1 MINRGFS
8 ITLKLSLLVLVA
20 MVFAVIIAI
29 AGMRAIENTNDTSK
43 KFSEFFSL
51 QRDASKLDMIHE
63 AIRSDVA
70 LAIMGF
76 SGDHSLGIADGP
88 AEFEVHAK
96 AMEKLVKG
104 LDRPGIS
111 VELRK
116 LVETAVQTVGRY
128 VSLAR
133 SIVKTPDTEIIEAR
147 ARVPDFEKTFQ
158 LLEKDL
164 DRVIVDIGATA
175 NALQQ
180 STGES
185 SRTGSRMIVLITL
198 LALVALGFFSW
209 FIGRSISKPINNAVR
224 VAQAVAAGDLSLKIQ
239 STGKNNEVGQLMA
252 ALDQMNQSLNTK
264 MSQIMGQLRTSGE
277 AVATASRQLVQG
289 NMNLSSRT
297 EAQASTVEETAA
309 SVEELSSTVK
319 QNAQNAHEAKALAEA
334 ASNVAAKGG
343 EVVSRVVSTMD
354 QIHQSSGKI
363 AEIISVIDGIS
374 FQTNILA
381 LNAAVEAARAG
392 EQGRGFAVV
401 ASEVRNLA
409 QRSASAAKEI
419 KGLIGDSVGK
429 VELGSQLVAEAGQT
443 MTETV
448 DSIRRVTALMFD
460 IANASQEQSEGIEQI
475 GQAITQIDDVTQQN
489 AALVEQASAAS
500 ESLERQSDQL
510 AELLRTFKLGG
521 NHELSSE
528 STQKAIE
535 RPIERKASVAPIV
548 PLTAH
553 SYSKRP
559 PEPLKAGAGAGDDWT
574 EF

>member
-1 MINRGFS
+1 MNRGFS
-8 ITLKLSLLVLVA
+8 ITLKLSLLVLIA
-20 MVFAVIIAI
+20 MVFAIIIAMTGMQAI
-29 AGMRAIENTNDTSK
+29 ANTNDTTK
-43 KFSEFFSL
+43 KFTDYFSL

-70 LAIMGF
+70 FAIMGF
-76 SGDHSLGIADGP
+76 SGDHSLGA
-88 AEFEVHAK
+88 AERSTQFETHALE
-96 AMEKLVKG
+96 MEKLVKG
-104 LDRPGIS
+104 LNRPGIS
-111 VELRK
+111 NELRK
-116 LVETAVQTVGRY
+116 DVETALQNVNRY
-128 VSLAR
+128 VSIAR
-133 SIVKTPDTEIIEAR
+133 SIVKSPDTEIVEAR
-147 ARVPDFEKTFQ
+147 ARVPEFENVFQ
-158 LLEKDL
+158 ALEKDL

-175 NALQQ
+175 NALQM

-185 SRTGSRMIVLITL
+185 SKLGARMIMLTTM
-198 LALVALGFFSW
+198 LALIALGLFSW
-209 FIGRSISKPINNAVR
+209 LIGRSISKPINNAVR
-224 VAQAVAAGDLSLKIQ
+224 VAQAVAAGDLSLKIS
-239 STGKNNEVGQLMA
+239 STGKNEVGQLMT

-264 MSQIMGQLRTSGE
+264 MSQIMGQLRISGE
-277 AVATASRQLVQG
+277 AIATASRQLVQG

-297 EAQASTVEETAA
+297 EEQASTVEETAA

-319 QNAQNAHEAKALAEA
+319 QNAQNAHEAKELAEA
-334 ASNVAAKGG
+334 ASKVAAKGG
-343 EVVSRVVSTMD
+343 EVVSRVVLTMD
-354 QIHQSSGKI
+354 QIHQSSKKI
-363 AEIISVIDGIS
+363 SEIISVIDGIS

-429 VELGSQLVAEAGQT
+429 VELGSKLVAEAGQT

-500 ESLERQSDQL
+500 ESLERQSDDL
-510 AELLRTFKLGG
+510 AELLRSFRLGG
-521 NHELSSE
+521 APESRSIPSANPNQQVNVQRSVMRPLSNG
-528 STQKAIE
+528 QKKSSA
-535 RPIERKASVAPIV
+535 KS
-548 PLTAH
+548 
-553 SYSKRP
+553 
-559 PEPLKAGAGAGDDWT
+559 PEPVKVGEADDWT

>member
-1 MINRGFS
+1 MNRGFS
-8 ITLKLSLLVLVA
+8 ITIKLGLLVIVA
-20 MVFAVIIAI
+20 MIFAIVIAL
-29 AGMRAIENTNDTSK
+29 AGMHAIENTTDTTK

-70 LAIMGF
+70 LAIMGLG
-76 SGDHSLGIADGP
+76 GDHSLGITNGE
-88 AEFEVHAK
+88 AEFEAHAK
-96 AMEKLVKG
+96 EMQRMVKE
-104 LDRPGIS
+104 LDRAGIS
-111 VELRK
+111 NELRK
-116 LVETAVQTVGRY
+116 LVQAALQTVNGY
-128 VSLAR
+128 VEIAR
-133 SIVKTPDTEIIEAR
+133 SIVKAPDTEAIEAR
-147 ARVPDFEKTFQ
+147 TRVPDFEKSFQ

-164 DRVIVDIGATA
+164 NRVIVDIGATA
-175 NALQQ
+175 NAFQE
-180 STGES
+180 STNES
-185 SRTGSRMIVLITL
+185 SKVGSRMILLTTA
-198 LALVALGFFSW
+198 LALVALGLFSW
-209 FIGRSISKPINNAVR
+209 IIGRSISQPINYAVR
-224 VAQAVAAGDLSLKIQ
+224 VAQAVAAGDLSQKIQ
-239 STGKNNEVGQLMA
+239 ATGKNEVGQLMV

-264 MSQIMGQLRTSGE
+264 MSQIMGQLRTSGD
-277 AVATASRQLVQG
+277 AIVIASRQLVQG

-319 QNAQNAHEAKALAEA
+319 QNAQHAQEAKELAET

-343 EVVSRVVSTMD
+343 AVVARVVSTMD
-354 QIHQSSGKI
+354 QIHYSSKKI
-363 AEIISVIDGIS
+363 ADIISVIDGIS

-419 KGLIGDSVGK
+419 KSLINDSVGK
-429 VELGSQLVAEAGQT
+429 VEAGSKLVAEAGQT
-443 MTETV
+443 MTATV

-489 AALVEQASAAS
+489 AALVEEASAAS
-500 ESLERQSDQL
+500 ESLEQQSDQL
-510 AELLRTFKLGG
+510 AELLRTFKLHGAQPPTP
-521 NHELSSE
+521 ESSPQTNERILPQEINAPRTPVRTVTSSTKRVPE
-528 STQKAIE
+528 SV
-535 RPIERKASVAPIV
+535 RASDA
-548 PLTAH
+548 
-553 SYSKRP
+553 
-559 PEPLKAGAGAGDDWT
+559 DDWT